1 MEHKLKRFEW
11 LNVFS
16 KGFVVESINNNYK
29 NEDIQINK
37 LNKESSNK
45 KKEKF
50 NSKEVKNITF
60 EKLKLSTPLDK
71 KDYYFFNLNELLP
84 ESIDNIN
91 LKEEMTIKNE
101 EIPKQKE
108 IDKKKKKNKIK
119 NNSTININFINI
131 EQNIIQKKDNKKK
144 EIKNN
149 RKELKND
156 ISSPLLNYINTQ
168 KRKSNIIFKT
178 PFMNTNFK
186 TSSNNEINNTNNK
199 NNETEVIQKSE
210 KLKNNLVLDEYMDF
224 INYNNIGRGKESR
237 NKNNSAKEKDNK
249 EIIDYTFDDE
259 FLLTEK
265 SNNFDFSDIYKATK
279 TTKNQSNKKGL
290 NIFFSGNTNNKNFR
304 KNKFDEIKKIMNT
317 LKK

>member
-11 LNVFS
+11 LNLFS

-29 NEDIQINK
+29 NEDIKINK

-50 NSKEVKNITF
+50 NSKEIKNISF
-60 EKLKLSTPLDK
+60 EKLKLSTQSNK
-71 KDYYFFNLNELLP
+71 NDYYFFNLNELLP

-91 LKEEMTIKNE
+91 LKEEMTIKSE
-101 EIPKQKE
+101 AIPKQKE

-119 NNSTININFINI
+119 TNSTININFINI

-168 KRKSNIIFKT
+168 KRKTNIIFKT
-178 PFMNTNFK
+178 PFLNTF
-186 TSSNNEINNTNNK
+186 NNEINNTNNK
-199 NNETEVIQKSE
+199 NKELEVIQKSE
-210 KLKNNLVLDEYMDF
+210 KLNNNFDLEQYMER
-224 INYNNIGRGKESR
+224 INYNNNGKGKESR
-237 NKNNSAKEKDNK
+237 NKKNSDKEKDNK

-265 SNNFDFSDIYKATK
+265 SNNYDFSDIYKITK

-290 NIFFSGNTNNKNFR
+290 NIFFSGNTNSKNFR
-304 KNKFDEIKKIMNT
+304 KNQFDEIKKIMNT